1 MIALIQRVKNSWVI
15 VDNKEVAKINKGF
28 NILLGIMQ
36 GDNEED
42 INKLVKKIVNM
53 RIFPNE
59 EGKFDKSIQDING
72 EILVISQFT
81 LGANIKKGNR
91 PSFSNA
97 MEPQKAKKLYEE
109 FIHKLNQEVPTKAG
123 IFGAN
128 MEVGIINDGPVT
140 IIADSKLL

>member
-59 EGKFDKSIQDING
+59 QGKFDKSIQDING

-97 MEPQKAKKLYEE
+97 MEPNKAKELYEE